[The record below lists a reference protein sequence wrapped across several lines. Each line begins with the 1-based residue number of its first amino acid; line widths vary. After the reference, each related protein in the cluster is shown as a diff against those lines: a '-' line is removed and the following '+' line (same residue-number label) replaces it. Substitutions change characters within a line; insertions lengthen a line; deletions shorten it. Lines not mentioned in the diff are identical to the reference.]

1 MCRSPRLGE
10 PAQRLTAI
18 LHREEEV
25 VVAECPEVGT
35 VSQGD
40 TVEEALAN
48 LREATELFLEECPQ
62 PVLVPRLP
70 AAEVVAALK
79 RLGFEEVRQKGSHL
93 VLRRT
98 STIETLLPIT
108 PVLQP
113 A

>member
-1 MCRSPRLGE
+1 
-10 PAQRLTAI
+10 
-18 LHREEEV
+18 
-25 VVAECPEVGT
+25 
-35 VSQGD
+35 
-40 TVEEALAN
+40 
-48 LREATELFLEECPQ
+48 
-62 PVLVPRLP
+62 VLVPRLP